1 MANNYIEGFVGD
13 ENDVEI
19 LAAIIQCEVYDTVK
33 PLIEKKVEGVS
44 SNEIEEKL
52 REVIN
57 RFQM

>member
-1 MANNYIEGFVGD
+1 MANSYIEGFVGD

-19 LAAIIQCEVYDTVK
+19 LAAVIQCEVYETVK
-33 PLIEKKVEGVS
+33 PLIGKKVEGVS
-44 SNEIEEKL
+44 SNEIEQKL